1 MISTLKLKPLI
12 KWGTLQLHL
21 VEIIATVNND
31 NKQKQDRII
40 ANYVFEQR
48 MKSANIFV
56 NQILEI
62 I

>member
-12 KWGTLQLHL
+12 KWGTFQLHL

-40 ANYVFEQR
+40 ANCVFEQR